1 MTSALDLV
9 AVLGGEYLTLVT
21 LGLFRQLSQIDIVLD
36 CHDNEFIY
44 RSLYNVSKLLDI
56 AIKMYEGR
64 QGKQ

>member
-21 LGLFRQLSQIDIVLD
+21 LRLFRQLSQIDIVLD
-36 CHDNEFIY
+36 CHDNGFIY
-44 RSLYNVSKLLDI
+44 RSPYNVSKLLDI
-56 AIKMYEGR
+56 AIKMSEGR